1 MLIIDTAS
9 RRVCIAV
16 IAQDSC
22 LAVRSSEDEATLSL
36 FPLVKDCLRQAKLKL
51 EDLAAISF
59 CEGPGSMLGIRSA
72 TMGIRTWK
80 SAGFL
85 KDCRILSFNSL
96 EIGRLII
103 LQSTQQPFL
112 VVSDARRSSW
122 NLLDSQSP
130 LGSPSSLIENDA
142 LEGQSTPIFSFQEFP
157 SWTKCSAPIERIGY
171 RPESVLEHDAFA
183 DILRPNPNADIAV
196 TRPQKFAKWVPQ
208 ARTGDRIAP

>member
-1 MLIIDTAS
+1 M
-9 RRVCIAV
+9 
-16 IAQDSC
+16 
-22 LAVRSSEDEATLSL
+22 AVRSSDEEATLSL
-36 FPLVKDCLRQAKLKL
+36 FPLVKDCLRQAELKL
-51 EDLAAISF
+51 EDLATIAF

-85 KDCRILSFNSL
+85 RNCRILSFSSL

-103 LQSTQQPFL
+103 RQSTQEPFC

-130 LGSPSSLIENDA
+130 LGSPSRLIENDA
-142 LEGQSTPIFSFQEFP
+142 LEGHSTPIFSFQEFP

-171 RPESVLEHDAFA
+171 RPESVLENDAFVE
-183 DILRPNPNADIAV
+183 IIRPNPNADIAV
-196 TRPQKFAKWVPQ
+196 ARPQEFAKWVPQ